1 MADFS
6 CGHEIHLINHSKIF
20 FTYFQ
25 EMTQYKL
32 DCKNAQAQGISVQ
45 QLQANQ
51 AGHGGGGGMEGDD
64 DDEDD
69 MD

>member
-1 MADFS
+1 
-6 CGHEIHLINHSKIF
+6 
-20 FTYFQ
+20 
-25 EMTQYKL
+25 MTQYKL

-51 AGHGGGGGMEGDD
+51 AGHGMDGDD